1 MPQPAILCT
10 IENARL
16 STFLLND
23 RAQTLLPKL
32 TVGSLFVDRDHEL
45 VLTYGDQILG

>member
-1 MPQPAILCT
+1 MPHAAVLCT
-10 IENARL
+10 IEGARF

-32 TVGSLFVDRDHEL
+32 TVGTIFVDRDHEL